1 MLGKDLVR
9 VHIVGKDSEWDFLLK
24 HLNAS
29 ASHSNFVVANKNK
42 IWMTPTATGQ
52 TFKWKDSV
60 VTSCTGMIQSLLER
74 AQASLSGVHQWNA
87 STCRCCIRPS
97 KTCAVDFNN
106 GSGKTNEKKK
116 SIKFSQRYFRHR
128 CCQALSS
135 FSVPFTFW
143 QRAPECQHSSHQCSS
158 IAFCVK
164 QWLS

>member
-60 VTSCTGMIQSLLER
+60 VTCCDVMHRNDSEPLGESTGQSFRR
-74 AQASLSGVHQWNA
+74 A
-87 STCRCCIRPS
+87 
-97 KTCAVDFNN
+97 
-106 GSGKTNEKKK
+106 
-116 SIKFSQRYFRHR
+116 
-128 CCQALSS
+128 
-135 FSVPFTFW
+135 SV
-143 QRAPECQHSSHQCSS
+143 ECQYLQVLHHPT
-158 IAFCVK
+158 F
-164 QWLS
+164 